1 MKRLHS
7 ARLLAAVSPFA
18 LLCTIVGAQAQ
29 AVPLGTV
36 ADFAILAGTTI
47 TNTGATV
54 ITGDFGLAAGTA
66 TTGFTFSPIP
76 DVGPGVVIGNVNI
89 ADGVAVQAKVDLVV
103 AYLNLQG
110 RPTTVDLTGQ
120 DLGGQVL
127 TAGVYNFDT
136 SAGLNGTL
144 TLDAEGNPNAIFII
158 DIGSTLTTASASTVA
173 LVNGAQAGNV
183 FFRVGSSATLG
194 TETTFNGNIVA
205 LTSITLTTGA
215 DIICGA
221 AWARDGAVTLD
232 TNTITV
238 CPLIPATVGEVLGPD
253 VPDNTEAVADAI
265 DALLDADAL
274 PEDIAVLLAFLSEE
288 ELELVIAQ
296 LGGETAT
303 GVAPTGTTAMSSFFS
318 TVLNNTGA
326 SRGVI
331 VSRTPSGAIDT
342 VTPVNDLPPNTVM
355 TMGYAAVEAT
365 PLAYAAFDEVG
376 LVAVPE
382 PTSWTIWGTGF
393 GGLDTVE
400 GNDDAG
406 THDRWSRNV
415 GFAIGVERNLG
426 TAATLGAAVGI
437 TGTQFVLADGF
448 GGGSSRIVQAA
459 VNARIDTGAFY
470 IAAVAGY
477 GWHHVMTDRT
487 VTGLGTTN
495 LVAEF
500 NAHSVGGQVEV
511 GYRLGNA
518 RTSVTPYASIEVQ
531 AFFSPAY
538 TEEALTGVD
547 AFALTYDANRTTTL
561 RTEIGARFQHSFA
574 LAGGGSLSLHG
585 SVAWAHQQAWGNTMT
600 AAFVDAP
607 DAPFTIEGAQASGNA
622 LLLSAGIE
630 LNLANHFS
638 IGGSVN
644 ASFGQGSRSYGV
656 SATISYRF

>member
-1 MKRLHS
+1 M
-7 ARLLAAVSPFA
+7 
-18 LLCTIVGAQAQ
+18 
-29 AVPLGTV
+29 PLGTV

-47 TNTGATV
+47 TNTGGTV
-54 ITGDFGLAAGTA
+54 INGDLGLAPGTA
-66 TTGFTFSPIP
+66 TTGFIFSPIP
-76 DVGPGVVIGNVNI
+76 DNGPGVVNGAVHI
-89 ADGVAVQAKVDLVV
+89 ADGVAVQAKVNLVT

-144 TLDAEGNPNAIFII
+144 TLDAEGNPNALFII
-158 DIGSTLTTASASTVA
+158 NIGSTLTTEAASTVA

-194 TETTFNGNIVA
+194 TTTTFNGNIVA

-215 DIICGA
+215 NIICGA
-221 AWARDGAVTLD
+221 AWAQNGAVTLD

-238 CPLIPATVGEVLGPD
+238 CPLIPATVGEVLGPEL
-253 VPDNTEAVADAI
+253 PDNTQAVVDAI
-265 DALLDADAL
+265 DALLEGGTL
-274 PEDIAVLLAFLSEE
+274 PDDIAALIAFLSPD
-288 ELELVIAQ
+288 ELAAVIAQ

-318 TVLNNTGA
+318 TVLNGTGA
-326 SRGVI
+326 RRGVI
-331 VSRTPSGAIDT
+331 VSRTPSGSVGT
-342 VTPVNDLPPNTVM
+342 VTPADDLPPNTVM
-355 TMGYAAVEAT
+355 TMGYAAVEAP
-365 PLAYAAFDEVG
+365 PLAYSAFDQVG
-376 LVAVPE
+376 LVALPD
-382 PTSWTIWGTGF
+382 PDRWTIWGTGF
-393 GGLDTVE
+393 GGIDTVQ
-400 GNDDAG
+400 GDDDAG

-415 GFAIGVERNLG
+415 GFAIGVERRLG
-426 TAATLGAAVGI
+426 SVATLGAAVGV

-448 GGGSSRIVQAA
+448 GGGTSRIVQAA
-459 VNARIDTGAFY
+459 VNARVDAGAFY

-487 VTGLGTTN
+487 ITGLGTTN

-518 RTSVTPYASIEVQ
+518 RTSVTPYASVELQ

-561 RTEIGARFQHSFA
+561 RTEIGARFRHSFA

-607 DAPFTIEGAQASGNA
+607 DTTFSIEGAQQTGNA
-622 LLLSAGIE
+622 LLLSAGVE
-630 LNLANHFS
+630 LALANHFS
-638 IGGSVN
+638 IGGSVS